1 MKPIIPAAGRMA
13 LVLCVLAVIGLGI
26 GTVSAAGTAQAGNLT
41 APYGHA
47 GHHFAANSSHQHT
60 GAGFNLTS
68 GAAGNATHVKRA
80 HGFAPNATTQQER
93 LQVFA
98 TALQKKGVDVTAL
111 ETAIQ
116 NNDTA
121 AEKAW
126 FASYMQTHTEQSG
139 NQTHVKKARGFVLN
153 ATMQQERLQ
162 AFVAALQKQGIDVS
176 ALQTAIQS
184 NDTAA
189 EKTWLA
195 TYFETHKGQFNNTTR
210 QQWHPWNATASK
222 SA

>member
-1 MKPIIPAAGRMA
+1 MKPNIMAAGRMA
-13 LVLCVLAVIGLGI
+13 LVLCVLAVIGI
-26 GTVSAAGTAQAGNLT
+26 GTVSAAGTAHTGNLT
-41 APYGHA
+41 ALHGHI
-47 GHHFAANSSHQHT
+47 GYHVAANSSHQHT

-98 TALQKKGVDVTAL
+98 TALQKKGVDVSAL

-121 AEKAW
+121 AEK
-126 FASYMQTHTEQSG
+126 
-139 NQTHVKKARGFVLN
+139 
-153 ATMQQERLQ
+153 
-162 AFVAALQKQGIDVS
+162 
-176 ALQTAIQS
+176 
-184 NDTAA
+184 
-189 EKTWLA
+189 TWLA
-195 TYFETHKGQFNNTTR
+195 TYFEAHKGPFNNTTR